1 MNVEGKLILD
11 NSAHKYSVTMD
22 GKQQK
27 ITIAPFNDLSIT
39 SANNVVND
47 ANEIIKTNYNFYQTI
62 RMYEVAVALP
72 GVTRY
77 SLKAIEIVI
86 KLLYQNELNDYIE
99 NKKKQGEQ
107 PEVCLVVL
115 NIGCTSAGKTLGNL
129 HALIPE
135 KYVKKFLPLTSIK
148 ESTNFTIYYYM
159 NCIKGMSFE
168 EFTLEFQLKSSN
180 HIRDDIKSLILEA
193 IQEIF
198 DTIKTEI
205 KHEKSDDV
213 LWNNALQAGQERIKV
228 NKNKTFDLSSSI
240 ELNDIKEILET
251 IVLKAVKE
259 YATQSSSYNRF
270 SDEQIKNGIIS
281 DIREDVFKIGVDEL
295 AYIICKLEKFICLLE
310 DIERQ
315 LVELVNKFETLYGVT
330 LGDGGKATIRKEF
343 NNLDTKKLISNVFG
357 DKKQRKDPEYFSID
371 VLVQEAKI
379 YINNDKVNDGK
390 QLIIVDGLG
399 INQGQITKGLEK
411 QEAYNRVHRSIQMC
425 NPDIIVY
432 NTRIDN
438 KDDYIVD
445 VLKDLS
451 EQGYKNS
458 VFVTYSRID
467 EVLESYCEDGDI
479 DISDISE
486 QEFDEFERYIDTE
499 YIEKELISLKTVTKD
514 KVFLCDKPCKLRKYD
529 NNYFLKYAPEQVLK
543 KVLDI
548 FVLGENSKKLQ
559 LEGIKVTNTLQALD
573 DCNIFNN
580 AFKAFIDSIDEM
592 VPMQY
597 QKLRWNTLECAIRDL
612 YYDGMG
618 FSSLCPSLT
627 LKYCFAQL
635 LNCDEVKNALNDD
648 YDRVLKLLLNEWISI
663 AQVLMVTC
671 YKVDYSKLLNMRY
684 DNSLRMMRMLTLTDE
699 RKYVVKNILS
709 TCFKNGTLMGP
720 EVFRRVTEY
729 VLKNINQ

>member
-1 MNVEGKLILD
+1 MNVDGKLILD
-11 NSAHKYSVTMD
+11 NNAHKYSVTLD

-27 ITIAPFNDLSIT
+27 IAIAPFNDLSIT
-39 SANNVVND
+39 SANNVVNEV
-47 ANEIIKTNYNFYQTI
+47 NEIINTNYNFSEI
-62 RMYEVAVALP
+62 VRMHEVAYAIP
-72 GVTRY
+72 GVSRY

-86 KLLYQNELNDYIE
+86 KLLYQNELNDFLE
-99 NKKKQGEQ
+99 NQKEREEN
-107 PEVCLVVL
+107 PSVSLVVL

-135 KYVKKFLPLTSIK
+135 EYVKKFLALTSIK

-159 NCIKGMSFE
+159 NYIKGMSYE
-168 EFTLEFQLKSSN
+168 EFILEFQLKSIN
-180 HIRDDIKSLILEA
+180 HIRDDIKSLIFEA
-193 IQEIF
+193 IQEIL
-198 DTIKTEI
+198 DAIKTEVKI
-205 KHEKSDDV
+205 EKNDDLV
-213 LWNNALQAGQERIKV
+213 WNDALQAGQERLKV

-240 ELNDIKEILET
+240 ELNDIKKNLET
-251 IVLKAVKE
+251 MVLKSVKE
-259 YATQSSSYNRF
+259 YATQSSSYNRL
-270 SDEQIKNGIIS
+270 SDEQIRCGIIN
-281 DIREDVFKIGVDEL
+281 DIREDIFNIGVDEL
-295 AYIICKLEKFICLLE
+295 AYIICKSEIFICLFE

-315 LVELVNKFETLYGVT
+315 LEELVKKFEFLYEVT
-330 LGDGGKATIRKEF
+330 LDDGRKTSIKKAF
-343 NNLDTKKLISNVFG
+343 SDLDTKKLISNVFG
-357 DKKQRKDPEYFSID
+357 DKKQRKDPDYFSID

-379 YINNDKVNDGK
+379 YINNENVNDGK
-390 QLIIVDGLG
+390 QLIVVDGLG
-399 INQGQITKGLEK
+399 INQGQIIKGQEK
-411 QEAYNRVHRSIQMC
+411 QEAYNRVHKAIHMC

-451 EQGYKNS
+451 EQGYKNR

-467 EVLESYCEDGDI
+467 EVLESYCEEGDI
-479 DISDISE
+479 DIQSITE
-486 QEFDEFERYIDTE
+486 QEFNEFEK
-499 YIEKELISLKTVTKD
+499 YIENEYVDKELISLKTVTKD

-529 NNYFLKYAPEQVLK
+529 NNYFLEYSPQQVLK
-543 KVLDI
+543 KMLDI
-548 FVLGENSKKLQ
+548 FVLSESSKKLQ
-559 LEGIKVTNTLQALD
+559 LEEIEVTKTLQALD

-597 QKLRWNTLECAIRDL
+597 HKLRWNTLECAIRDL

-627 LKYCFAQL
+627 LKYCLAKL

-663 AQVLMVTC
+663 AQVVMVTC
-671 YKVDYSKLLNMRY
+671 YKCDYSKLLNMRY
-684 DNSLRMMRMLTLTDE
+684 DNSLRMMRMFTLTDE

-709 TCFKNGTLMGP
+709 TCFKNGTSTGP